1 MNTAHLHV
9 LRSLPCCFATP
20 RSIFR
25 RGPAAGCSRRGPPCG
40 PARAGAA
47 GGSRPRR
54 RSARRTRSPRRAR
67 RRRRRRRG
75 AASRRRRSFRSP
87 PRATRR
93 RVARAFA
100 RLGGVRS
107 FRASRRDVR
116 PRFTDYVRNRTIRGI
131 LPAHASPRGLARH
144 AQRFRGA
151 LVFFA
156 EPLAHVPARVPKHPE
171 PHVGG
176 VHGGG
181 RAGRWT
187 RRRVRASRKT
197 SRRLLRR
204 RFPGPDASPR
214 GARRGSHREAS
225 EGWITPPDVNRVVIP
240 SPDRKTSPGGP
251 EPFPKSTHDLHRT
264 SPPREEHPGA
274 PRPGVAKPASCEAA
288 VLKKRAC
295 FDFRGKLQVYVSFPK
310 KKIWCAPRALRTR
323 VARERTRGG
332 HSPETSRRKD
342 ELERDMQVF
351 PARRLPQRRVVSV
364 QPRDVRPEID
374 GMHVLPRGELRV
386 RG

>member
-9 LRSLPCCFATP
+9 LRSLPCSFATP

-75 AASRRRRSFRSP
+75 AASRRRRFVSSSP
-87 PRATRR
+87 HATTRR

-100 RLGGVRS
+100 RLGRTRS

-116 PRFTDYVRNRTIRGI
+116 PRFTECVRNRTRTIRGI
-131 LPAHASPRGLARH
+131 LPAHASPRGLACH

-197 SRRLLRR
+197 SRRLLRS
-204 RFPGPDASPR
+204 RFPRPGRVSPR
-214 GARRGSHREAS
+214 GARRGSHLGRRVGGVDHPAGREPGRHPLARPENVTRRS
-225 EGWITPPDVNRVVIP
+225 GTVPEVHARPAPNVP
-240 SPDRKTSPGGP
+240 SVG
-251 EPFPKSTHDLHRT
+251 
-264 SPPREEHPGA
+264 GA
-274 PRPGVAKPASCEAA
+274 PRRPAPGSGEARF
-288 VLKKRAC
+288 V
-295 FDFRGKLQVYVSFPK
+295 
-310 KKIWCAPRALRTR
+310 
-323 VARERTRGG
+323 
-332 HSPETSRRKD
+332 
-342 ELERDMQVF
+342 
-351 PARRLPQRRVVSV
+351 
-364 QPRDVRPEID
+364 
-374 GMHVLPRGELRV
+374 
-386 RG
+386 

>member
-1 MNTAHLHV
+1 MAPWFF
-9 LRSLPCCFATP
+9 LPSPSPTFQPAF
-20 RSIFR
+20 RSIRNPTLEAFMVADAPGG
-25 RGPAAGCSRRGPPCG
+25 GPADACGRPEKPAGDFLG
-40 PARAGAA
+40 
-47 GGSRPRR
+47 
-54 RSARRTRSPRRAR
+54 
-67 RRRRRRRG
+67 
-75 AASRRRRSFRSP
+75 
-87 PRATRR
+87 
-93 RVARAFA
+93 VA
-100 RLGGVRS
+100 
-107 FRASRRDVR
+107 
-116 PRFTDYVRNRTIRGI
+116 
-131 LPAHASPRGLARH
+131 
-144 AQRFRGA
+144 
-151 LVFFA
+151 
-156 EPLAHVPARVPKHPE
+156 
-171 PHVGG
+171 
-176 VHGGG
+176 
-181 RAGRWT
+181 
-187 RRRVRASRKT
+187 
-197 SRRLLRR
+197 
-204 RFPGPDASPR
+204 FPGPDASPR
-214 GARRGSHREAS
+214 AVPAAGATSGGAS

-295 FDFRGKLQVYVSFPK
+295 FDFRGKLQVSVSFPK

-364 QPRDVRPEID
+364 QPRDVRPEVD